1 MRIVA
6 TSARVAL
13 DWGRRVLLEPWMRP
27 SPVAQRMA
35 LVAQPE
41 TLEASAEAEMLVIAD
56 TSRFFSAA

>member
-41 TLEASAEAEMLVIAD
+41 TLEASA
-56 TSRFFSAA
+56 